1 MALDKAKK
9 DTGEITTRG
18 KYAVFVEANNIKN
31 NAEKEINSIGMDIKI
46 KTEKERND
54 IGLSVKIILL
64 ILVFLLKIIC

>member
-31 NAEKEINSIGMDIKI
+31 KAKK
-46 KTEKERND
+46 K
-54 IGLSVKIILL
+54 LILL
-64 ILVFLLKIIC
+64 EWIKKLKQKKKEMIMVYL